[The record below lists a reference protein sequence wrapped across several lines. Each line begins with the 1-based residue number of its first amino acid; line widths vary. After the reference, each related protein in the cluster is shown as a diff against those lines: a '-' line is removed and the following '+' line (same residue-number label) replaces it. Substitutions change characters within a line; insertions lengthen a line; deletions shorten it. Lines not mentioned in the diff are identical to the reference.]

1 MDPTD
6 YREQQ
11 DGHATSDTYTLG
23 THFVVHSPTAA
34 TPQFIVER
42 WPQLRMSMLHQTPTQ
57 SQSSSDPSVTQ
68 QCPLRGSLYCE
79 AVKTSAT
86 LPFFLATGILL
97 VAGAYF
103 FPLAHNFPLSR
114 GLSPPCAP
122 SCGTGHTPRRQQTLA
137 KHDKKLHISSS
148 LPTRPPDLLYC
159 PPPFSPAS

>member
-1 MDPTD
+1 M
-6 YREQQ
+6 E
-11 DGHATSDTYTLG
+11 
-23 THFVVHSPTAA
+23 
-34 TPQFIVER
+34 FIVER
-42 WPQLRMSMLHQTPTQ
+42 WSQRTTETWPRYIRHLHNSPLQQLHQTPTQ
-57 SQSSSDPSVTQ
+57 SQSSSDPSVTR

-79 AVKTSAT
+79 AVKSPAT
-86 LPFFLATGILL
+86 LPFFLATGILH

-137 KHDKKLHISSS
+137 KHDKKPHISSS

-159 PPPFSPAS
+159 PPLLPRLLTI